1 MPFCNVRIAESID
14 IKPFLQIPKKRSDNM
29 SERFKRKT
37 RLNTPQDIRRMLARV
52 INMLLLENEGEMSI
66 DKAKTIATLSNTIL
80 KSMELGDLA
89 ERLDQIEEVLNTQ
102 KEGD

>member
-1 MPFCNVRIAESID
+1 MNEHFTR
-14 IKPFLQIPKKRSDNM
+14 NM
-29 SERFKRKT
+29 RFNK
-37 RLNTPQDIRRMLARV
+37 PQDVRRMLAKV
-52 INMLLLENEGEMSI
+52 INILLQDGEMSI

-89 ERLDQIEEVLNTQ
+89 ERLDQIEEVLNNQ